1 MVNILI
7 NNLCL
12 LERVDEKETLQSLK
26 DVREETV
33 PGMLKVGYSMF
44 ECPLP
49 RALEIGEHVD
59 YFYENLEDRRDEYA
73 EAMHREEILI
83 NFMEDAPEEMVNIFI
98 ILCLN
103 SLIYF

>member
-12 LERVDEKETLQSLK
+12 LERSDEKEVLK
-26 DVREETV
+26 KLKEVKEESA
-33 PGMLKVGYSMF
+33 PGLLKVGYSMF

-49 RALEIGEHVD
+49 RAIEIGAHVD

-83 NFMEDAPEEMVNIFI
+83 NFMEDAPEELV
-98 ILCLN
+98 
-103 SLIYF
+103 Y